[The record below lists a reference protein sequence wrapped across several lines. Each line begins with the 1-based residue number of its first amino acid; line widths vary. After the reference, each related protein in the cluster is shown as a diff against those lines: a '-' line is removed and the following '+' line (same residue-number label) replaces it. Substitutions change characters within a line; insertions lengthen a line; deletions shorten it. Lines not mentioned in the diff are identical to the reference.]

1 MGETLSTCAGGE
13 DHNNNNNKFNKPKF
27 SLKKNNNNV
36 TATRKTKATSHS
48 NNANSSDSD
57 NPFQQYERERI
68 SKQAL
73 VSKKIDAK
81 EEYELEIAK
90 ANQENN
96 NDDSSI
102 PNKNNK
108 TAILN
113 KARKKYIIKLIKI
126 KELASINF
134 QYTLVKQIELEIE
147 AVKKVGGRNIIGN
160 EEFLNVPLE
169 VPKVSFELKEIK
181 IKTPTKDVVHN
192 NVNVN
197 NNKEQQQMKNNNN
210 NNNNNNGS
218 MEDDDDVE
226 EKEIRK
232 KTIKEFPPKIIQPS
246 STTSPSSHLHQ
257 QQPSAYQHQYLTFE
271 EKRNQVWKED
281 INLRMKK
288 KKEVKSNLHHLLQRQ
303 QEKNGTMTT
312 KKV

>member
-81 EEYELEIAK
+81 EEYELEIAR
-90 ANQENN
+90 ANQENSDN
-96 NDDSSI
+96 NDSSI

-181 IKTPTKDVVHN
+181 NNTPTKDVVHN
-192 NVNVN
+192 NVNNN
-197 NNKEQQQMKNNNN
+197 NNKEQQMKNN

-246 STTSPSSHLHQ
+246 STTLPSSHLHQ
-257 QQPSAYQHQYLTFE
+257 QQPSEYQHQYLTFE

-281 INLRMKK
+281 INLRIKK

-303 QEKNGTMTT
+303 QEKNGTMMTT

>member
-96 NDDSSI
+96 D
-102 PNKNNK
+102 NNRQL
-108 TAILN
+108 TLFAVYPYLN
-113 KARKKYIIKLIKI
+113 
-126 KELASINF
+126 
-134 QYTLVKQIELEIE
+134 
-147 AVKKVGGRNIIGN
+147 
-160 EEFLNVPLE
+160 
-169 VPKVSFELKEIK
+169 
-181 IKTPTKDVVHN
+181 
-192 NVNVN
+192 
-197 NNKEQQQMKNNNN
+197 
-210 NNNNNNGS
+210 
-218 MEDDDDVE
+218 
-226 EKEIRK
+226 
-232 KTIKEFPPKIIQPS
+232 
-246 STTSPSSHLHQ
+246 
-257 QQPSAYQHQYLTFE
+257 
-271 EKRNQVWKED
+271 
-281 INLRMKK
+281 
-288 KKEVKSNLHHLLQRQ
+288 
-303 QEKNGTMTT
+303 
-312 KKV
+312 